1 LTVKYGHPYHIE
13 QTPYS
18 GALGRSYM
26 GAFGDNLRR
35 EREMRGVTLAEI
47 SESTKISMRRLK
59 ALEEEDFSALPGGVF
74 NRGYVRAYAHFLGIN
89 EEETVADYV
98 AASQEQ
104 PLPEDKFPIEIHE
117 KPRKP
122 ALNPRRSNW
131 PVALAVLA
139 LAVAGGSAYW
149 FKIHKSQESAAAN
162 ANGSSGIP
170 AQAQIATESLAGP
183 ALRGNQKQATGKKI
197 SRETNPKEEEDSTEA
212 LQISARPASPM
223 TDQEPGGAFSVVIRA
238 RESSWISIA
247 ADGQP
252 LWTGTMSANSERSV
266 TAGKELILKTG
277 NAAGIEVSYNGR
289 ALGTLGKDKQVRTL
303 TFNTAGL
310 LQQ

>member
-1 LTVKYGHPYHIE
+1 
-13 QTPYS
+13 
-18 GALGRSYM
+18 M

-47 SESTKISMRRLK
+47 SESTKISTRRLK

-98 AASQEQ
+98 AASHEQ
-104 PLPEDKFPIEIHE
+104 PVPEDQFPLEIHE
-117 KPRKP
+117 KPHKP

-131 PVALAVLA
+131 PVTLAVVA

-162 ANGSSGIP
+162 TNGSGIP
-170 AQAQIATESLAGP
+170 AQAQIATESLAEP
-183 ALRGNQKQATGKKI
+183 ALRDNQKQPTGKKI
-197 SRETNPKEEEDSTEA
+197 SRQANQKQEENGTQA
-212 LQISARPASPM
+212 LQISARPASPL

-266 TAGKELILKTG
+266 TADKELILKTG

>member
-1 LTVKYGHPYHIE
+1 
-13 QTPYS
+13 
-18 GALGRSYM
+18 
-26 GAFGDNLRR
+26 
-35 EREMRGVTLAEI
+35 MRGVTLAEI
-47 SESTKISMRRLK
+47 SESTKISTRRLK

-98 AASQEQ
+98 AASHEQ
-104 PLPEDKFPIEIHE
+104 PVPEDKFPLEIHE
-117 KPRKP
+117 KPHKR

-131 PVALAVLA
+131 PVALAVVA

-149 FKIHKSQESAAAN
+149 FKIHKSQESTAAN
-162 ANGSSGIP
+162 TNGSPGIP
-170 AQAQIATESLAGP
+170 AQAQIATESLAVP

-197 SRETNPKEEEDSTEA
+197 SRQANQKEEDGTQA

-223 TDQEPGGAFSVVIRA
+223 TEQEPGGAFSVVIRA

-266 TAGKELILKTG
+266 TADKELILKTG

-310 LQQ
+310 SQQ